1 MANRFAV
8 LRHIITEGQV
18 TRPEITAATGLSLA
32 TVATL
37 VSELLE
43 LGMLAEVGQQES
55 AGGRP
60 RTVLAVRPRRGVLV
74 GVDVTETY
82 VHVEL
87 FDLNLG
93 VLARAH
99 RVLAPSQSR
108 VEQVLEHVVSAVEE
122 GIARCEVERDTVLGV
137 GVSVP
142 GQVDREGG
150 VTVYAANWDWADV
163 PMRDLISQRIR
174 LPVYLDNP
182 AKAST
187 VAELWFGASRGYDD
201 VAVLTLATG
210 VGAGLAVGGSLYRGA
225 DNGAGEWG
233 HTTLVLDGRPCRC
246 GSRGCVETYVGAP
259 GILQHIRE
267 LAPDSGLL
275 QGSHANGNGTPA
287 KRTPGNGT
295 PAKSTG
301 DQTATVA
308 ALAEALAAQDPRA
321 GEVAAV
327 TARHLGVAIANLVN
341 LVNPQLVVLSGWVA
355 NRLGRYLLDEVCA
368 VVAREALPGPHA
380 ATRIA
385 LCPIENPVTLGA
397 ATFALEGFLGNVR
410 DWG

>member
-1 MANRFAV
+1 MANRFAA
-8 LRHIITEGQV
+8 LRQIITEGPV
-18 TRPEITAATGLSLA
+18 TRPEIAAETGLSVA

-37 VSELLE
+37 VSELVE
-43 LGMLAEVGQQES
+43 HGMVAEIGQQES

-60 RTVLAVRPRRGVLV
+60 RGVLAVNPRRGVLV

-99 RVLAPSQSR
+99 RALASDEST
-108 VEQVLEHVVSAVEE
+108 VEQVLEHIVSAVEE
-122 GIARCEVERDTVLGV
+122 GIARCEVAREAVLGV

-142 GQVDREGG
+142 GQVDTAGA
-150 VTVYAANWDWADV
+150 VTVFAANWDWADV
-163 PMRDLISQRIR
+163 PMRDMLSDRIR

-182 AKAST
+182 PKASA

-210 VGAGLAVGGSLYRGA
+210 VGAGIAVAGSLYRGA
-225 DNGAGEWG
+225 DNAAGEWG
-233 HTTLVLDGRPCRC
+233 HTTLVMDGRPCRC
-246 GSRGCVETYVGAP
+246 GGNGCVEAYVGAP
-259 GILQHIRE
+259 GIVQHIRD
-267 LAPDSGLL
+267 LDRDSALL
-275 QGSHANGNGTPA
+275 RN
-287 KRTPGNGT
+287 
-295 PAKSTG
+295 G
-301 DQTATVA
+301 DQTATIA
-308 ALAEALAAQDPRA
+308 ALAEALAAQDPQA
-321 GEVAAV
+321 GEVV
-327 TARHLGVAIANLVN
+327 TVTSRHLGVAIANLVN

-368 VVAREALPGPHA
+368 VVAREALPGPQA

-385 LCPIENPVTLGA
+385 LCPIDNPVTLGA
-397 ATFALEGFLGNVR
+397 ATFALEGFLASVK
-410 DWG
+410 DWA